1 MMKNKIRGIIILLI
15 AFAVLTTV
23 LLVIPAEKTSALW
36 ISYGFTALGFA
47 AQILI
52 WNIGFKNGEP
62 LKSKFLGIPIVHIGT
77 TYLIIQSLST
87 VVFRFVEVES
97 FVSVIVSVLI
107 LGIFSVLMISSQVAR
122 DEINRVEQK
131 VKTKVN
137 FIRFIQ
143 SDIELL
149 ANAETDPETKKLLE
163 DLAEKIKFSD
173 PMSNE
178 QLKPIEEKIAEK
190 ITELKSSNNKT
201 VLIGE
206 IDVLLA
212 ERNSK
217 AKILK

>member
-1 MMKNKIRGIIILLI
+1 MMKNKTRGFVILLI

-23 LLVIPAEKTSALW
+23 LLVIPTEKTTVFW
-36 ISYGFTALGFA
+36 VSYGFTVLSFA
-47 AQILI
+47 GQILI
-52 WNIGFKNGEP
+52 WNAGFKNGES

-87 VVFRFVEVES
+87 VLFRFIRVQS
-97 FVSVIVSVLI
+97 YISIIVSVLI
-107 LGIFSVLMISSQVAR
+107 LGIFSVLMISSQAAR
-122 DEINRVEQK
+122 NEINRVEQK

-178 QLKPIEEKIAEK
+178 QLKPIEDKIKDK
-190 ITELKSSNNKT
+190 INELKNSNSKSA
-201 VLIGE
+201 VIGE

-212 ERNSK
+212 ERNNK